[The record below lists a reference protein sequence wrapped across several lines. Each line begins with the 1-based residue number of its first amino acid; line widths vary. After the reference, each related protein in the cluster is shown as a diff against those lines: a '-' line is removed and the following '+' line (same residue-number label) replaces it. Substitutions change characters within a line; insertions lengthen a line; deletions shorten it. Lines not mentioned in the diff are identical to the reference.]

1 MHKEVDL
8 NNLTQ
13 NVMPLIYNACVV
25 HCTRRNNAELQATAY
40 RHDRGY
46 PHLEKLPVHCTREGK
61 RGRTCFATTPW
72 AT

>member
-40 RHDRGY
+40 RH
-46 PHLEKLPVHCTREGK
+46 PHFSSRAYFVDDVRYMTKVHHQ
-61 RGRTCFATTPW
+61 
-72 AT
+72 